1 MEIVKCIIKNK
12 ALIPLEPEKIQDFCA
27 LYSDGTHI
35 EMKLAEWESGRS
47 ENASRYFHKLRDRY
61 ASEMGYARAWAKAE
75 LKYAWG
81 DSIEYSDDFEPPKW
95 AGEFVQFYDKM
106 VFMKSTAAYTKAQ
119 MGLLIEG
126 TIKMCNDNGVDID
139 DLIEEYAPR
148 RKA

>member
-1 MEIVKCIIKNK
+1 MEIVKCIIKSGMLN
-12 ALIPLEPEKIQDFCA
+12 PLEPERVKDFCS
-27 LYSDGTHI
+27 LYKDGTHI

-47 ENASRYFHKLRDRY
+47 ENSSRYFHKLRDRY
-61 ASEMGYARAWAKAE
+61 AGAMGYARAWAKAE

-81 DSIEYSDDFEPPKW
+81 DSVEYSDDFEPPKW

>member
-1 MEIVKCIIKNK
+1 MEIVKCIIKSGMLN
-12 ALIPLEPEKIQDFCA
+12 PLEPERVKDFCS
-27 LYSDGTHI
+27 LYKDGTHI
-35 EMKLAEWESGRS
+35 EMRLAEWESGRS

-61 ASEMGYARAWAKAE
+61 AGAMGYARAWAKAE

-95 AGEFVQFYDKM
+95 AGEFVQFYDKT
-106 VFMKSTAAYTKAQ
+106 VFLKSTAAYTRAQ

-126 TIKMCNDNGVDID
+126 TIQVCIENSVDID